1 VVDNAD
7 GAAFG
12 KDVFSPPAGLECQ
25 VLETDDDDAGGPT
38 AAASASL
45 IGGRA
50 GRPRPHPS
58 SHRDDLEE
66 KLQLFA
72 APKGLAEVV
81 QEVAAA
87 NSQHHLGDRKKGS
100 IGSGTGSGAWAQR
113 FKAWMKLHG
122 KVYASDKESLERA
135 AQFRATEW

>member
-1 VVDNAD
+1 MVDNAD

-38 AAASASL
+38 ASASL

-72 APKGLAEVV
+72 APKGLAELVKGG
-81 QEVAAA
+81 AA
-87 NSQHHLGDRKKGS
+87 SSKHHLDDLKKG
-100 IGSGTGSGAWAQR
+100 GSGTWAQR

-135 AQFRATEW
+135 AQFRATEWYE